1 MKLYFTLY
9 YNIFASHFVRLYL
22 TYLLSLL
29 IQNRIMSRLEKL
41 GQNIKKYR
49 KIKKL
54 SQNELAELINF
65 SREHLACIETGK
77 EYISLRKL
85 FLIADKLEVSLTN
98 LINFD

>member
-1 MKLYFTLY
+1 M
-9 YNIFASHFVRLYL
+9 
-22 TYLLSLL
+22 
-29 IQNRIMSRLEKL
+29 QNEFMSRLEQL

-49 KIKKL
+49 KMQNL
-54 SQNELAELINF
+54 SQNAFAEMINF

-85 FLIADKLEVSLTN
+85 FLIADTLGISLKD